1 MGRAIY
7 RIRCEKVIDLAGE
20 EEIKAVIEA
29 GTPIDEPSGELMVAL
44 DFDDDDEDMKA
55 LVEAFRQKV
64 RPEVFEAIKQIAK
77 DCETYIV
84 V

>member
-7 RIRCEKVIDLAGE
+7 RIRCEKVVDLVGA
-20 EEIKAVIEA
+20 EEIEAVIEA
-29 GTPIDEPSGELMVAL
+29 GRPIDEPSGELMVAL

-55 LVEAFRQKV
+55 EVEAFRRKV

-77 DCETYIV
+77 ACDIYIV
-84 V
+84 A

>member
-7 RIRCEKVIDLAGE
+7 RIICEKVIDLAGG
-20 EEIKAVIEA
+20 EEINAVIEA

-55 LVEAFRQKV
+55 EVEAFRRKV
-64 RPEVFEAIKQIAK
+64 RPEVFEAIKQIAEAC
-77 DCETYIV
+77 DIYIV
-84 V
+84 A